1 MLTKNL
7 ALLSFVSGFLV
18 KKPLVDLEPCEAG
31 LSHDSLAL
39 SSIEFSSSH
48 PEHMVQNIHL
58 IFIFLQTVIFFVA
71 VGFGV
76 SFSHTFARDD
86 WELIMDAL

>member
-1 MLTKNL
+1 MLAKKL
-7 ALLSFVSGFLV
+7 ALLSLVSSFLV
-18 KKPLVDLEPCEAG
+18 KKPLVDLEPCKAS

-39 SSIEFSSSH
+39 SSIEFSSCH
-48 PEHMVQNIHL
+48 PEHMVKNIHL
-58 IFIFLQTVIFFVA
+58 IFAFLQTVIFSVA

-86 WELIMDAL
+86 WELSMDVL